1 MEVLRGDIYFIKN
14 FVRTVGSE
22 QTVDRPAV
30 IVSND
35 TGNHFSDICEVVYLT
50 TKEKK
55 PLPTHVEILARVPSI
70 AICEQ
75 VCTVS
80 QERLGEYI
88 RSCSDSEMAALDRAL
103 MVSLGLGNTPD
114 PTETVENAVVA
125 DLNALVDSLNEQ
137 NDRLLMKLEGAERK
151 LDELNAENVGLLL
164 CNGDLKEKL
173 KNAETQIPVFDV
185 DIEKEFIR
193 AETQRDMYKE
203 LYEQMLEKMIG

>member
-14 FVRTVGSE
+14 FVRTTGSE
-22 QTVDRPAV
+22 QTADRPAV
-30 IVSND
+30 IVSNN
-35 TGNHFSDICEVVYLT
+35 TGNHFSDLCEVVYLT

-88 RSCSDSEMAALDRAL
+88 RSCSDAEMSALDQAL
-103 MVSLGLGNTPD
+103 MVSLGLDLPLITD
-114 PTETVENAVVA
+114 VTAVERVNQQEID
-125 DLNALVDSLNEQ
+125 DLK
-137 NDRLLMKLEGAERK
+137 MKLEGAERK
-151 LDELNAENVGLLL
+151 LDELNAENAGLLL
-164 CNGDLKEKL
+164 DNGDLKEKL
-173 KNAETQIPVFDV
+173 KNAETKIPVFPV
-185 DIEKEFIR
+185 EIEKELLR
-193 AETQRDMYKE
+193 VETQRDMYKE